1 MMVSPSNLYLF
12 LLVTVIPSRETLLVM
27 TMCTRLWDG
36 GEGAGCSLHL
46 SPVRVKDLEAYMYR
60 AWTPGC
66 ATGTCWS
73 ESLGRYPWYWKCA
86 CRSSWADW
94 FKFPV
99 LRKEL
104 GQVIFRA
111 PFQTQLWAYDFV
123 SRFSPVEGWRRLAV
137 VIKTQHQDFWFLF
150 CAFTAEWLAALFVTA
165 YALDY

>member
-1 MMVSPSNLYLF
+1 MEVREQGVLF
-12 LLVTVIPSRETLLVM
+12 I
-27 TMCTRLWDG
+27 C
-36 GEGAGCSLHL
+36 
-46 SPVRVKDLEAYMYR
+46 PVRVKDLEAYMYR

-137 VIKTQHQDFWFLF
+137 VIKTQHQDFWFLCIYHWVTCCSF
-150 CAFTAEWLAALFVTA
+150 CHSLCLR
-165 YALDY
+165 LLICKSLCK